1 MVLFVAY
8 PFGDPTTEPD
18 YAVDNISIKG
28 INLTSPES
36 LTLSPEFDISISYG
50 NPNENMGFY
59 YYEKDSSISIS
70 YSNIILCS
78 SGEIMPTFHQPKKNI
93 TVLGMVLKCTGVN
106 ITTTIH
112 DSLLR
117 DQRRGKIRFAV
128 DMKIPIRA
136 DTGAVEVTARSIL
149 KVFCAIK
156 VNGLAMDSK
165 IISQKQC
172 VLVNKIWTSNYKN
185 KGWEDSENKLPKASS

>member
-1 MVLFVAY
+1 MVLFVAS
-8 PFGDPTTEPD
+8 PFGHPTTEPE
-18 YAVDNISIKG
+18 YAIDSISIKG

-50 NPNENMGFY
+50 NRDENMGLY
-59 YYEKDSSISIS
+59 YYEKGSFISIS
-70 YSNIILCS
+70 YSNFLLCS
-78 SGEIMPTFHQPKKNI
+78 SGEIMPNFHQPKNNI
-93 TVLGMVLKCTGVN
+93 TVLGMVLKCSGVK
-106 ITTTIH
+106 ITTTVH

-117 DQRRGKIRFAV
+117 DQRQGKIRFAI

-149 KVFCAIK
+149 KVFCVIK
-156 VNGLAMDSK
+156 VNGLAMDSE

-172 VLVNKIWTSNYKN
+172 VLVNKIWRSNYKN
-185 KGWEDSENKLPKASS
+185 KGSEDSENKLAKASS